1 MSRIDEIRKEAQTIQ
16 GYLEIT
22 ISDGINEMTER
33 LETLGIYYA
42 RSGALQA
49 EVVGL
54 RDSAI
59 AKVFHDQSEVILK
72 LSPTLAAKLIKGA
85 TADLNAL
92 EKWLDRI
99 NATCSKQSDN
109 LRTLISFEKQRML
122 L

>member
-1 MSRIDEIRKEAQTIQ
+1 MSRIEEIHKEARMIQ
-16 GYLEIT
+16 DYLEIT
-22 ISDGINEMTER
+22 LSDGINEMTDR

-54 RDSAI
+54 RDSST
-59 AKVFHDQSEVILK
+59 AKVFHDQSEVIVK

-99 NATCSKQSDN
+99 NAACSKQADN
-109 LRTLISFEKQRML
+109 LRTLISFEKQRMML
-122 L
+122 